1 MKKLYFI
8 AILLPDSLEELILQ
22 LKTEIAQKFNS
33 VAALKPMGHITM
45 QETFLY
51 EEKHLPRLIKQLDE
65 VFSTTA
71 PFDVELSDFGAF
83 PAHTIFAA
91 IKDFWP
97 FHKLRELLFWRLKNE
112 RTFPDAAVG
121 SRKMTPHVTVAYR
134 DLDPEKF
141 DAAWT
146 EFSQRE
152 FSAIFK
158 AASAHLMEHRGK
170 WRTVKEFPF
179 LSLPGNPM
187 QGDLFAA

>member
-8 AILLPDSLEELILQ
+8 AILLPDSVEEHILQ

-45 QETFLY
+45 QDTFLY
-51 EEKHLPRLIKQLDE
+51 EEKNLPRLMAQLE
-65 VFSTTA
+65 GIFSTAA

-91 IKDFWP
+91 VKDFWP
-97 FHKLRELLFWRLKNE
+97 FQKLRELIFWKLRNE
-112 RTFPDAAVG
+112 RTFPHTAVG
-121 SRKMTPHVTVAYR
+121 SRQITPHVTVAYR

-141 DAAWT
+141 EAAWT

-152 FSAIFK
+152 FSAKFK
-158 AASAHLMEHRGK
+158 AAAAHLMEHRGK

-179 LSLPGNPM
+179 LSLPGNPV